1 MSRLCEVGVL
11 CAIASARTTHLHSV
25 AGRLGRA
32 IGYFLP
38 AHPIFI
44 SSVHT
49 PPACLVGSCC
59 LLDDHPLPLQW
70 GHRSPF
76 GMQRDDVRAN
86 AALPASS
93 SSRQTLPSPSLQT
106 LPPELL
112 IPIFSCLKLNDLCAL
127 TLTSRPLHLLI
138 DQYGW
143 ESWCCSPR
151 AKRRQVL
158 SLDRGLDG
166 RGRAKAIL
174 EIDDTWEQARFQT
187 RQVSYAEL
195 SAPLGSKVHPK
206 QRRNHSIEASAS
218 SLLCLTATGLVLA
231 TKSCIAFWTAAQL
244 RDITKSKPSVHRLAY
259 DEQASSSGWDDIT
272 TLTTLAR
279 DDDRI
284 IIVVGRFNGCLE
296 LWRLDTTPHGCTSV
310 SRIGPAFGQRTS
322 TVRKVA
328 WLPHA
333 GLLAAVYK
341 KGEVEVYQASVDSA
355 KVYQASV
362 ESAAT
367 PTTTPTTTP
376 TITLLLSWRLEN
388 SVPWTCHLGQL
399 PGQPPY
405 LAIGC
410 QGDQPLLIYKD
421 ICAKDTSIAP
431 VPDQHYLDRSH
442 VAVYDLASV
451 SYRDPLQLPA
461 FPPRYL
467 YAGCFDGT
475 LHAIDLV
482 SQKVVQT
489 HRDVYDDSPIYSI
502 LLGAGARSTSIAVG
516 TARHGL
522 VKVYEGDET
531 ARTSD
536 ASSANRNGWSVF
548 PPPPSTSSP
557 TYSVVGEHSRLFCAG
572 ADRLWVFDGR
582 HNALS
587 PGPKE
592 STSGD
597 QHAQEPKGQSSGDH
611 QASGPKAESLPGN
624 QHPSTSWYR
633 HTEMIIRRT
642 DEVENGDN
650 DHNEGGRSPA
660 GAPRSHTHHSRRRRW
675 RG

>member
-1 MSRLCEVGVL
+1 
-11 CAIASARTTHLHSV
+11 
-25 AGRLGRA
+25 
-32 IGYFLP
+32 
-38 AHPIFI
+38 
-44 SSVHT
+44 
-49 PPACLVGSCC
+49 
-59 LLDDHPLPLQW
+59 
-70 GHRSPF
+70 
-76 GMQRDDVRAN
+76 MQRDDARAN
-86 AALPASS
+86 AALPTTSS
-93 SSRQTLPSPSLQT
+93 LPSPSRQALPSPSLEA

-112 IPIFSCLKLNDLCAL
+112 IPIFSCLNLNDLCAL
-127 TLTSRPLHLLI
+127 SLTSRPLHLLI

-158 SLDRGLDG
+158 SLDQALDG
-166 RGRAKAIL
+166 RRRAKAIL
-174 EIDDTWEQARFQT
+174 EIDDTWEQARFQA
-187 RQVSYAEL
+187 RQVSYADL
-195 SAPLGSKVHPK
+195 PAPLGSKAHPK
-206 QRRNHSIEASAS
+206 QRRNQSVETSAS
-218 SLLCLTATGLVLA
+218 SLLCLTATGLILA

-272 TLTTLAR
+272 TLTTLEC

-310 SRIGPAFGQRTS
+310 SRIGSTFGQHTS
-322 TVRKVA
+322 TVRKIA

-341 KGEVEVYQASVDSA
+341 KGEVEVYQASVDST
-355 KVYQASV
+355 V
-362 ESAAT
+362 T
-367 PTTTPTTTP
+367 P
-376 TITLLLSWRLEN
+376 TLLLSWRLEN

-399 PGQPPY
+399 PDQPPY

-451 SYRDPLQLPA
+451 SHRDALQLPA

-587 PGPKE
+587 PAPKE

-611 QASGPKAESLPGN
+611 HASGLKAESLSGN

-642 DEVENGDN
+642 DEVENGDD
-650 DHNEGGRSPA
+650 DHGEGGRSPA
-660 GAPRSHTHHSRRRRW
+660 GAGARQSTSHHSRRRR
-675 RG
+675 RGRG

>member
-1 MSRLCEVGVL
+1 
-11 CAIASARTTHLHSV
+11 
-25 AGRLGRA
+25 
-32 IGYFLP
+32 
-38 AHPIFI
+38 
-44 SSVHT
+44 
-49 PPACLVGSCC
+49 
-59 LLDDHPLPLQW
+59 
-70 GHRSPF
+70 
-76 GMQRDDVRAN
+76 MQRDDVRAN
-86 AALPASS
+86 AALLTTPSHQTLSS
-93 SSRQTLPSPSLQT
+93 SSRQALPSPSLET

-112 IPIFSCLKLNDLCAL
+112 IPIFSHLSLNDLCAL
-127 TLTSRPLHLLI
+127 SLTSRPLHLLVE
-138 DQYGW
+138 QYGW

-158 SLDRGLDG
+158 SSDQALDG
-166 RGRAKAIL
+166 RRRAKATL
-174 EIDDTWEQARFQT
+174 EIDDIWEQGRFQA
-187 RQVSYAEL
+187 RQVSYADL
-195 SAPLGSKVHPK
+195 PAPLGSKAHPR
-206 QRRNHSIEASAS
+206 QRRNQSVETSAS
-218 SLLCLTATGLVLA
+218 SLLSLTATGLILA

-244 RDITKSKPSVHRLAY
+244 RDITKSKPSIHRLAF
-259 DEQASSSGWDDIT
+259 DEQTSSSGWDDIT

-296 LWRLDTTPHGCTSV
+296 LWGLDTTPHGCTSV
-310 SRIGPAFGQRTS
+310 SRIGPTSGQHTS

-341 KGEVEVYQASVDSA
+341 KGEVEVYQASV
-355 KVYQASV
+355 
-362 ESAAT
+362 EFAA
-367 PTTTPTTTP
+367 TP
-376 TITLLLSWRLEN
+376 TITLLTSWRLEN

-399 PGQPPY
+399 PNQPPY
-405 LAIGC
+405 LAVGC

-475 LHAIDLV
+475 LHAIDLF
-482 SQKVVQT
+482 SQKVVQA

-522 VKVYEGDET
+522 VKVYEGDEN

-587 PGPKE
+587 PGSKAE
-592 STSGD
+592 SKSGD
-597 QHAQEPKGQSSGDH
+597 HPASGPKGQSSGDH
-611 QASGPKAESLPGN
+611 HTSGPKAESLPGN

-642 DEVENGDN
+642 DEVENGDD
-650 DHNEGGRSPA
+650 DHGEGGRSPA
-660 GAPRSHTHHSRRRRW
+660 RARQSPTHHSHRRRR